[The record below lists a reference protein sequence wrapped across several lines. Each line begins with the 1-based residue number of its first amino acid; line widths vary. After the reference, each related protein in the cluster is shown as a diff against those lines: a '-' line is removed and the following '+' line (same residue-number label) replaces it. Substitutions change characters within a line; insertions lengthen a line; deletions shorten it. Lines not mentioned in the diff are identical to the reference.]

1 MIWHPN
7 IAPAEVCLIQLT
19 DNIELQDKLVKE
31 LTDKGIQVCIDDRD
45 ERAGFKFADADLIGW
60 PFQIVL
66 GKKSL
71 ENGNV
76 ELKIRKTSERSE
88 VPVDKIVDEIVKLC
102 K

>member
-7 IAPAEVCLIQLT
+7 IAPAEVCLVQLT
-19 DNIELQDKLVKE
+19 DNIEIQEKIVKD
-31 LTDKGIQVCIDDRD
+31 LTAKGIQVCVDDRD

-66 GKKSL
+66 GNKSL
-71 ENGNV
+71 EKGNV
-76 ELKIRKTSERSE
+76 ELKLRKSGERSE
-88 VPVDKIVDEIVKLC
+88 VAVDKIVDEIVKLC